1 MNANLLHLWNNY
13 RTGQIDARAEPPDGE
28 EWRDYISQN
37 PAAQSLFN
45 LYLEM
50 GDPPIEAA
58 KKVLLATI
66 EAYRGRPQ
74 EEATP

>member
-74 EEATP
+74 EEPL